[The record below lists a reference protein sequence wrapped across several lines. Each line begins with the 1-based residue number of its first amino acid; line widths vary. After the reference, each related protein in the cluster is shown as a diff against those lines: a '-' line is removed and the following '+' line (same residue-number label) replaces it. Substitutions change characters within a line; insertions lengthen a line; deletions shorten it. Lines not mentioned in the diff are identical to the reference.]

1 MHVHTY
7 TYVLVCVYV
16 INMYISTLCIIM
28 HIYMNIHTYIH
39 TLRTY
44 MHILNVWFF
53 IKLSGLSHKESG
65 GSDEDD
71 WEQVASDTR
80 QTISQLQTLSKDFM
94 MLQQK
99 EKYSKEKKREDEEQE
114 KKPENLSSKKM
125 ETISSTILPSIHEL
139 DEFERLQK
147 YLSWV
152 KRTQF
157 LRWVSV
163 NHHFCIS
170 LFHLLS
176 SLLSSPTYSI
186 FSSVNYQISV
196 FE

>member
-1 MHVHTY
+1 
-7 TYVLVCVYV
+7 
-16 INMYISTLCIIM
+16 MYIPILCM
-28 HIYMNIHTYIH
+28 HIHPDIYEHTYIH

-44 MHILNVWFF
+44 MHILNVCFF
-53 IKLSGLSHKESG
+53 IKLSGVSHKESG

-80 QTISQLQTLSKDFM
+80 QAISQLQTLSKDFM
-94 MLQQK
+94 MLQQR
-99 EKYSKEKKREDEEQE
+99 EKDSKEKKREDEEQE
-114 KKPENLSSKKM
+114 KKPEDLSSKEM
-125 ETISSTILPSIHEL
+125 ETISSTILPSIREL

-163 NHHFCIS
+163 YQSESPFLYLIISSSIFTS
-170 LFHLLS
+170 LFSILFYLFLCELS
-176 SLLSSPTYSI
+176 NLSL
-186 FSSVNYQISV
+186 
-196 FE
+196 